1 MLCEKCHQREATVH
15 TTTIVGDDVTT
26 VNRCAECSEGAA
38 PDLASMVQAG
48 CHYCGGAFYCS
59 APDLSGQSCAN
70 PKLWA
75 LCKRCAEEFY
85 GFCSRTLPGFGTE
98 AFTQEQF
105 SKVPAMLTKLDRHM
119 KQWVSER
126 DSQ

>member
-1 MLCEKCHQREATVH
+1 MLCEKCHEREATVH
-15 TTTIVGDDVTT
+15 TTMTDGANHTNVDL
-26 VNRCAECSEGAA
+26 CLQCSEEANPG
-38 PDLASMVQAG
+38 LASVFQAG

-59 APDLSGQSCAN
+59 GPALSAQS
-70 PKLWA
+70 PGGPMLWA

-85 GFCSRTLPGFGTE
+85 GFCNRRLPGIGTE

-105 SKVPAMLTKLDRHM
+105 SKLSALLTKADEHM
-119 KQWVSER
+119 RRWVTER